1 MKKKRGILH
10 HRMETARWQ
19 FWGFVMDHFPRIYS
33 WAHKHLPIDTLPF

>member
-1 MKKKRGILH
+1 MKKKRGILQY
-10 HRMETARWQ
+10 RMETVRWK